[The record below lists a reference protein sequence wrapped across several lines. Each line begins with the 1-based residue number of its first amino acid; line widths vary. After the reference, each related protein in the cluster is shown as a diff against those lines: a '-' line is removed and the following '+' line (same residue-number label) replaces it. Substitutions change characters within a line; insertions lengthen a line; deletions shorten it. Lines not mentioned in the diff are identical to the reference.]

1 MGTPVR
7 MSPVTLVDAED
18 QTPSAAKESVAA
30 VKDDAALKPTEGEK
44 EKKEKRRKQTEPVSI

>member
-30 VKDDAALKPTEGEK
+30 AKDDAALKPTEGEK
-44 EKKEKRRKQTEPVSI
+44 RKKQTEPVSI